1 MKNMIIKSLEIL
13 VWLMVIL
20 IVIGSLAG
28 GAMIMGNPM
37 GGFLQGLGI
46 MVGGVLYAIIFGGIM
61 FLIIGIHDNT
71 KRTAEALERK
81 G

>member
-1 MKNMIIKSLEIL
+1 MKDMIIKSLELL

-20 IVIGSLAG
+20 IVLGALGG
-28 GAMIMGNPM
+28 GAAMMGNPM
-37 GGFLQGLGI
+37 GGFLMGLGI
-46 MVGGVLYAIIFGGIM
+46 MIGGVLYAIIFGGIM
-61 FLIIGIHDNT
+61 FLVIGIHDNT